1 MSVSPISATVDIDT
15 DEFISSSPHNL
26 VTGDAVKLSADDP
39 PENTIDGTIYYVRV
53 IDPTTFSIYL
63 TVADAKN
70 DVNRVDVVSEGSGVT
85 FILVSVPKIEIY
97 ESSKIVNHRGVEP
110 VAPVFSDYSKE
121 LIFVEGV
128 NTDYGRIDVLHTTA
142 MKSVFGKGI
151 TTSPTYIF
159 TDSAPK
165 AAPGPPEIN
174 EVWIVS

>member
-1 MSVSPISATVDIDT
+1 MSSSPITTTVDTVT
-15 DEFISSSPHNL
+15 DEFTSEDPHNL
-26 VTGDAVKLSADDP
+26 VTGDAVKLLAVES
-39 PENTIDGTIYYVRV
+39 PEGTIDGEIYYVQI
-53 IDPTTFSIYL
+53 IDTTTFSIHL
-63 TVADAKN
+63 TVVDAKN
-70 DVNRVDVVSEGSGVT
+70 DVDRVDVVSEGSGVT
-85 FILVSVPKIEIY
+85 FILVSVPKVEIY

-121 LIFVEGV
+121 LIFVEGI
-128 NTDYGRIDVLHTTA
+128 NTDYGRVDVLHTTA